1 VVARLFII
9 KKQLPQEGWPNLG
22 NQIEGSTAPSADS
35 ETAEGPVDESL
46 REFLGEDAAIMAGL
60 NPFINDLT

>member
-1 VVARLFII
+1 MQLFYLACRII
-9 KKQLPQEGWPNLG
+9 YFLEMSNADSHIESTTPPAG
-22 NQIEGSTAPSADS
+22 NS

-46 REFLGEDAAIMAGL
+46 REFLGEDAAIMARL